1 MKKGLFIAI
10 CLMVLQFSE
19 VYSQKYSPV
28 ADPKAVVQSGNAR
41 FTVLTP
47 RVIRME
53 WSEEGKFEDKA
64 SLTIVNR
71 KLPVPHFIKTEKEG
85 WLEITTNEIKLKYK
99 TNGGMFTPDNLMVE
113 FKLGNELKVWKYGQ
127 ENKGNLLGTRRTL
140 DGTDGE
146 YTNPADPG
154 TKLKLEEGI
163 ISREGWCVIDDS
175 QKPLFDNSDWPW
187 VTPRP
192 GTKFQDVYFFGYGY
206 NYKQAMKDFTE
217 TAGKIALPP
226 KFIFG
231 YWYSRYWPYT
241 QKEVTEIIGTFE
253 SLNIPLDVFVIDMD
267 WHLTIEKEFFKDGKR
282 LKDQAGQSMAWTGF
296 TWDKNFFPF
305 PEDLLSWKK
314 DKNLKMCLNLHPASG
329 IQPHEEKYPEMAKA
343 MGIDP
348 AAKKYI
354 PFDIT
359 NKEYAKNYFDIMLH
373 PMEKMGIDFWWLDWQ
388 QWSTTTIPG
397 VNPTFYLNYVHY
409 SDMERQNKIR
419 PFIYHRWGGLG
430 NHRYQIGFSGDT
442 KISWASLDYQPYFT
456 ATAANVGF
464 GFWGHDIGGHHLNQ
478 DNDPELLTR
487 WFQFG
492 VFSPL
497 LKTHAT
503 HDTGIK
509 RKIWEYPPDNFFI
522 MRDLIDLRYALVP
535 YIYTAARKS
544 YDEGIS
550 LCKPLYYE
558 YPQNENAYKIRNEYF
573 FGDDMIVNPV
583 TKPMGKDSLFIYQ
596 TVWLP
601 EGKWFEWST
610 GALLEG
616 GKYVKRAFTIDEIP
630 LYVKAGAIIPMQPKV
645 KNLSEKVDRFIF
657 NVFPGSKGSGRM
669 YEDEGN
675 NQNFKNGKYA
685 VTNVSQKRT
694 GNKLVITILPVEG
707 SYSGMVKNRNYEIR
721 LINSFPPV
729 SVKLNGQVISFNG
742 ALKNNTW
749 NYDGEKLTV
758 NILTSKES
766 VLKKLVFEIILP
778 EADESLLSGKAGEMK
793 RLYNF
798 TKFLAGTK
806 RFWDQTN
813 WNDGVTNGGIVVKS
827 AQTGI
832 LINKAPKETQALLK
846 QFDSNMIEIISMLN
860 EVQKAKPMFKPYY
873 GLLSNN

>member
-1 MKKGLFIAI
+1 MRKCLFLLILLLLFTEI
-10 CLMVLQFSE
+10 VF
-19 VYSQKYSPV
+19 SQKYNPV
-28 ADPKAVVQSGNAR
+28 ADTKAIIQNGDVR
-41 FTVLTP
+41 LTILNP

-53 WSEEGKFEDKA
+53 WCEDGKFEDRA
-64 SLTIVNR
+64 SLTFVNR
-71 KLPVPHFIKTEKEG
+71 KLPVPKYSKKETDG
-85 WLEITTNEIKLKYK
+85 WLEITTDELKLKYK
-99 TNGGMFTPDNLMVE
+99 TGSGMFSENNLLVE
-113 FKLGNELKVWKYGQ
+113 FKLGPDTKVWKFGL
-127 ENKGNLLGTRRTL
+127 ENKGNLSGTRRTL

-146 YTNPADPG
+146 YRDPKDPAS
-154 TKLKLEEGI
+154 KIKLEEGI
-163 ISREGWCVIDDS
+163 ISKEGWCVIDDT

-187 VTPRP
+187 VTARP
-192 GTKFQDVYFFGYGY
+192 SKKFQDLYFFGYGY
-206 NYKQAMKDFTE
+206 NYKLAMKDFTE
-217 TAGKIALPP
+217 IAGKIALPP

-241 QKEVTEIIGTFE
+241 QKEATEIINTFE
-253 SLNIPLDVFVIDMD
+253 SFNIPLDVFVIDMD

-282 LKDQAGQSMAWTGF
+282 IKDQAGENIAWTGF
-296 TWDKNFFPF
+296 TWDKNFFPY

-343 MGIDP
+343 MGINP
-348 AAKKYI
+348 ATKKYV

-359 NKEYAKNYFDIMLH
+359 NKDYANNYFKIMLH

-409 SDMERQNKIR
+409 SDMERQNKVR

-456 ATAANVGF
+456 TTASNVGF

-503 HDTGIK
+503 HDPGIK
-509 RKIWEYPPDNFFI
+509 RKIWEYPSENFFI

-558 YPQNENAYKIRNEYF
+558 YPQNESAYKFRNEYF
-573 FGDDMIVNPV
+573 FGDDMILNPV
-583 TKPMGKDSLFIYQ
+583 TKAIGKDSLFTYQ
-596 TVWLP
+596 STWLP
-601 EGKWFEWST
+601 QGKWFEWSS
-610 GALLEG
+610 GSILEG
-616 GKYVKRAFTIDEIP
+616 DRVVIRSFTLDEVPVYVKE
-630 LYVKAGAIIPMQPKV
+630 GAIIPMQPKV
-645 KNLSEKVDRFIF
+645 KNLSEKVDRIIF
-657 NVFPGSKGSGRM
+657 NVFPGAKGSGKM

-675 NQNFKNGKYA
+675 NQNFKSGKYA
-685 VTNVSQKRT
+685 VTKVEQERKED
-694 GNKLVITILPVEG
+694 KLIITILPVEG
-707 SYSGMVKNRNYEIR
+707 NYPGMIKNRNYELRI
-721 LINSFPPV
+721 INSFPPV
-729 SVKLNGQVISFNG
+729 SVKLNGKEILFSKS
-742 ALKNNTW
+742 LKNNSW
-749 NYDGEKLTV
+749 NYDGDKLTAV
-758 NILTSKES
+758 ILSSKEAVS
-766 VLKKLVFEIILP
+766 KKLVFEVILP
-778 EADESLLSGKAGEMK
+778 KEDASILNGKAGMLK
-793 RLYNF
+793 RLYSF
-798 TKFLAGTK
+798 TKYLAGTK

-827 AQTGI
+827 AQAGLMLSKNPKDAVTI
-832 LINKAPKETQALLK
+832 LKNLNAGW
-846 QFDSNMIEIISMLN
+846 IEIMSMLN
-860 EVQKAKPMFKPYY
+860 EVQQSKIMFKPYY
-873 GLLSNN
+873 DLLKNN

>member
-1 MKKGLFIAI
+1 MNKIIITLFVCITF
-10 CLMVLQFSE
+10 VVS
-19 VYSQKYSPV
+19 VYPQKYNSV

-41 FTVLTP
+41 FTILTP
-47 RVIRME
+47 RTIRME
-53 WSEEGKFEDKA
+53 WSEDGKFEDRA
-64 SLTIVNR
+64 SLTFVNR
-71 KLPVPHFIKTEKEG
+71 KLPVPKFTKSEKDG
-85 WLEITTNEIKLKYK
+85 WIEISTDELKLKYK
-99 TNGGMFTPDNLMVE
+99 TGEMFNGNNLLVE
-113 FKLGNELKVWKYGQ
+113 FKLGTELKTWKFGQ

-146 YTNPADPG
+146 YRDPSKPE
-154 TKLKLEEGI
+154 TKLKLEDGM
-163 ISREGWCVIDDS
+163 ISREGWCVVDDA
-175 QKPLFDNSDWPW
+175 QKSLFDNSEWPW
-187 VTPRP
+187 VIARP
-192 GTKFQDVYFFGYGY
+192 AKKFQDLYFFGYGY

-217 TAGKIALPP
+217 VAGKIALPP

-282 LKDQAGQSMAWTGF
+282 INDQAGQNIAWTGF
-296 TWDKNFFPF
+296 TWDKNFFPY
-305 PEDLLSWKK
+305 PDDLLSWKK
-314 DKNLKMCLNLHPASG
+314 DKNLKMCLNIHPASG
-329 IQPHEEKYPEMAKA
+329 IQPHEEKYTQMAKA

-348 AAKKYI
+348 ATKKYV

-359 NKEYAKNYFDIMLH
+359 NKEYAKNYFDIVLH

-409 SDMERQNKIR
+409 SDMERRNQVR

-456 ATAANVGF
+456 TTAANVGF

-503 HDTGIK
+503 HDDGIK
-509 RKIWEYPPDNFFI
+509 RKIWEYPSEYFFI

-558 YPQNENAYKIRNEYF
+558 YPQKDEAYKIRNEYF

-583 TKPMGKDSLFIYQ
+583 TKPIGKDSLFAYQ
-596 TVWLP
+596 TTWLP
-601 EGKWFEWST
+601 EGKWYEWAT
-610 GALLEG
+610 GTTLNG
-616 GKYVKRAFTIDEIP
+616 GATIKRAFTIDEIP
-630 LYVKAGAIIPMQPKV
+630 IYVREGAVVPTQPKV
-645 KNLSEKVDRFIF
+645 KNLSEKVDRIIL
-657 NVFPGSKGSGRM
+657 NLFPGSKGTGRI

-685 VTNVSQKRT
+685 VTKITQERKGDKLIVT
-694 GNKLVITILPVEG
+694 VFPAEGNYP
-707 SYSGMVKNRNYEIR
+707 GMVRNRNYELRI
-721 LINSFPPV
+721 INSLPLV
-729 SVKLNGQVISFNG
+729 SVKLNGREISYNKE
-742 ALKNNTW
+742 LKSSSW
-749 NYDGEKLTV
+749 NYNGDKLTA
-758 NILTSKES
+758 NILTAKES
-766 VLKKLVFEIILP
+766 VTRKLVFEITTSK
-778 EADESLLSGKAGEMK
+778 EDASLLSGKEGQLK
-793 RLYNF
+793 RLYSF

-813 WNDGVTNGGIVVKS
+813 WNDGVTNSGIIVKA

-832 LINKAPKETQALLK
+832 LIEKTPKSAAELLK
-846 QFDSNMIEIISMLN
+846 KFETDRKEILGMLN
-860 EVQKAKPMFKPYY
+860 DVQKTRPMFKPYY
-873 GLLSNN
+873 ELLINN